1 MRCGLALSCVAW
13 WASVAAA
20 QPAER
25 APSGKQAIAI
35 LSLEIAGGSSDRLRG
50 QVAEAVERAVAA
62 AGARYIPAEATASAL
77 DGAPELRGCLS
88 ASCLGRLS
96 ELTGAGRFI
105 RAHVSV
111 SGDSYVLDLELLSP
125 GAEGGLAGRLQ
136 RTCSVCTVTDLRDRV
151 TGAASELLAGVSDPD
166 GVAVEITCR
175 PDGAEIV
182 IDEEVR
188 GQAPFRGRL
197 PPGPHVVVAR
207 LDGYAESR
215 KTIVVE
221 TTGEQR
227 FEIGLT
233 ATAALT
239 VDQRPHPALKWVA
252 AGGAAAA
259 LVTGVVLLAMDGRGT
274 CDADGDACQEV
285 YDTRTAGLV
294 GVAVGLAA
302 GGAAGWL
309 FARDR

>member
-1 MRCGLALSCVAW
+1 
-13 WASVAAA
+13 
-20 QPAER
+20 
-25 APSGKQAIAI
+25 
-35 LSLEIAGGSSDRLRG
+35 
-50 QVAEAVERAVAA
+50 
-62 AGARYIPAEATASAL
+62 
-77 DGAPELRGCLS
+77 
-88 ASCLGRLS
+88 
-96 ELTGAGRFI
+96 
-105 RAHVSV
+105 
-111 SGDSYVLDLELLSP
+111 
-125 GAEGGLAGRLQ
+125 
-136 RTCSVCTVTDLRDRV
+136 
-151 TGAASELLAGVSDPD
+151 
-166 GVAVEITCR
+166 
-175 PDGAEIV
+175 
-182 IDEEVR
+182 
-188 GQAPFRGRL
+188 QAPFRGRL

-285 YDTRTAGLV
+285 YDTRTAGLA
-294 GVAVGLAA
+294 GVALRRAA

-309 FARDR
+309 VARDRGPRRGRDARTQTARGSGYTARAMYTRPAASPALLLTAALAAALAAGCGDNLGGPSA

>member
-1 MRCGLALSCVAW
+1 PVRHRLAGRADRCRSARRPVAGRAQAGPGDRRRARSRGVPDRLRLAGRARGAVPPRPGRRGDPRGQKAARRPPGRAGHAQPRPARRPGPPDRAPARRRRAGPAGRAARSLSDRVRPMRCGLALSCVAW

-96 ELTGAGRFI
+96 DLTGAGRFI

-125 GAEGGLAGRLQ
+125 GAEGGLAGR
-136 RTCSVCTVTDLRDRV
+136 
-151 TGAASELLAGVSDPD
+151 
-166 GVAVEITCR
+166 
-175 PDGAEIV
+175 
-182 IDEEVR
+182 
-188 GQAPFRGRL
+188 
-197 PPGPHVVVAR
+197 
-207 LDGYAESR
+207 
-215 KTIVVE
+215 
-221 TTGEQR
+221 
-227 FEIGLT
+227 
-233 ATAALT
+233 
-239 VDQRPHPALKWVA
+239 
-252 AGGAAAA
+252 
-259 LVTGVVLLAMDGRGT
+259 
-274 CDADGDACQEV
+274 
-285 YDTRTAGLV
+285 
-294 GVAVGLAA
+294 
-302 GGAAGWL
+302 
-309 FARDR
+309 